1 MATIQKAKR
10 QAPQQAE
17 LTVQRRAAT
26 GKRVTRRTRRD
37 GTIPG
42 IVYGRQTEPMPIHV
56 NRRTLVKLVSSKAG
70 ERALI
75 TLRIEG
81 EKAWEK
87 PVLVKHLQHHPVDG
101 SILHVDFHAIVLT
114 QRLKVKVPILLK
126 GEAVG
131 VKQEGGILEHFL
143 REVEVECL
151 PTQIPSVVE
160 FDISALKIGETVHV
174 RDLTAPAHSKITSE
188 PDGVIASIQMPKE
201 EKPEE
206 AAATA
211 AEPEVLREKKPEEGA
226 AQAGEAKGDKAEK
239 TEKPEAKKDA
249 KS

>member
-1 MATIQKAKR
+1 MATTMTKKKAEAK
-10 QAPQQAE
+10 QPE

-26 GKRVTRRTRRD
+26 GKRVTRRTRLE

-70 ERALI
+70 ERALV

-126 GEAVG
+126 GDAVG
-131 VKQEGGILEHFL
+131 VKQDGGILEHFL

-151 PTQIPSVVE
+151 PTQIPNAVE
-160 FDISALKIGETVHV
+160 FDVSVLKIGETVHV
-174 RDLTAPAHSKITSE
+174 RDLVAPEHSKITSD

-206 AAATA
+206 AEASA

-226 AQAGEAKGDKAEK
+226 AEGGEAKADKAEK
-239 TEKPEAKKDA
+239 PEKADAKKDA
-249 KS
+249 K